1 MKYIRD
7 LQEGNSVR
15 DIYYCKQKNNIVTK
29 NGREH
34 WSVILQD
41 KTGTIEAKVWDLN
54 SPSIVDFDP
63 GDFID
68 IYGEV
73 STFNSALQLT
83 IKQASIAKTGEYNP
97 DNYFPMTD
105 KNIDEMWQQ
114 FTAYIESVK
123 NPYMSA
129 LLKKIFIEDEEFAGK
144 FKKSSAA
151 KSVHHAFIGGLLEH
165 TLSVTDNCNYM
176 AGHYPVL
183 NRDLLVT
190 AALLHDIG
198 KTKEFSLFPENDYT
212 DDGNLLGHIV
222 LGAQMIE
229 KAAGSIPEFPP
240 VLKSEIEH
248 CILSHHGKLEY
259 GSPKV
264 PSLVEAVALN
274 YADDMD
280 AKLEIF
286 TEIADYTVSKD
297 WLGFNRFLDSNI
309 RLTRGE

>member
-1 MKYIRD
+1 MKFIHD

-15 DIYYCKQKNNIVTK
+15 EIYYCKQKNNIVTK

-34 WSVILQD
+34 WHVILQD
-41 KTGTIEAKVWDLN
+41 RTGTIDAKVWDLN
-54 SPSIVDFDP
+54 SPSIVDFDA
-63 GDFID
+63 GDYVSV
-68 IYGEV
+68 YGEV
-73 STFNSALQLT
+73 STFNGALQLT
-83 IKQASIAKTGEYNP
+83 ILQASIAKEGEYNP
-97 DNYFPMTD
+97 DLYFPVSSKD
-105 KNIDEMWQQ
+105 IEEMWQQ
-114 FTAYIESVK
+114 LLGYIDSVK
-123 NPYMSA
+123 NPHLSA
-129 LLKKIFIEDEEFAGK
+129 LLKKMFIEDTGLAAK
-144 FKKSSAA
+144 FKRSSAA

-165 TLSVTDNCNYM
+165 TLSVTENCEYM
-176 AGHYPVL
+176 AKHYPVI
-183 NRDLLVT
+183 NRDLLIS

-222 LGAQMIE
+222 IGAQMVE
-229 KAAGSIPEFPP
+229 KAAEEIPDFPKT
-240 VLKSEIEH
+240 LKSELEH
-248 CILSHHGKLEY
+248 CILAHHGKLEY

-286 TEIADYTVSKD
+286 TEIADNTVSKD
-297 WLGFNRFLDSNI
+297 WLGYNRLFESNI